1 MTADILEAI
10 IRDDSDFSISIKV
23 EEDES
28 ITIDWDE
35 HHEIAKE
42 MKMNEWTPEDWIKFL
57 QEYLEKYPTEE
68 GEAFG
73 G

>member
-1 MTADILEAI
+1 MTVDILESI

-35 HHEIAKE
+35 NHEIAKE
-42 MKMNEWTPEDWIKFL
+42 MKMHEWTAEEWIKFL
-57 QEYLEKYPTEE
+57 QEYLEKYPPAE
-68 GEAFG
+68 GEAIEE
-73 G
+73 